1 MDWAS
6 GRLSRGAAARFLRK
20 SRAVFRS
27 LFFSTKRKFSFLLIL
42 HPQHPHSAL
51 ACMPLNFRRTTR
63 LLDENRQGPEERLA
77 HARKKHTVKLKGI
90 EIKRPARR
98 AATTFYFLRFIFSL
112 RRPPRKRSYLSGGGA
127 CPFLSTS
134 CCLDTPSLFSHQA
147 SPDNDPAS
155 SGDDCTSN
163 ESNTAKQ
170 GCGDGGIGGG
180 GSAGTA
186 TAAKAVAKAK
196 KLLLQQNQQQP
207 EKGEAAQEEQ
217 QQQQQQQRHNN
228 DGGSSGGSD
237 RKSVV

>member
-42 HPQHPHSAL
+42 PPQRPHSAL
-51 ACMPLNFRRTTR
+51 AFMPLNFRRTTR

-112 RRPPRKRSYLSGGGA
+112 RRPPRKRSYLSGGSA
-127 CPFLSTS
+127 CPFLNLLLPRHPLSF
-134 CCLDTPSLFSHQA
+134 LTPGLPGQRPRVLGGRLHFQRVQHRKAGLRRRRNRWGRQRR
-147 SPDNDPAS
+147 DRHRR
-155 SGDDCTSN
+155 
-163 ESNTAKQ
+163 Q
-170 GCGDGGIGGG
+170 GRGQGEE
-180 GSAGTA
+180 APP
-186 TAAKAVAKAK
+186 AAKS
-196 KLLLQQNQQQP
+196 
-207 EKGEAAQEEQ
+207 AAA
-217 QQQQQQQRHNN
+217 
-228 DGGSSGGSD
+228 
-237 RKSVV
+237 